1 MGYEE
6 AWKVLADLVTN
17 LREKDE
23 SVPDDIME
31 ELRAAKTLINLL
43 EVDPGNV
50 DNLGKIETFMN
61 NVESYLIFAAQKKS
75 GNEYAECWMKKIEE
89 ARINIPE
96 KTEAKSVKPVT
107 GVPKGSKWVRV
118 QISEETTE
126 DFVKKLAREND
137 LSIRTEG
144 EGLIL
149 VYGENEKLRT
159 FVAKMR
165 QNVKERKNQ

>member
-6 AWKVLADLVTN
+6 AWKVLADLVTD

-23 SVPDDIME
+23 TVPDDIME
-31 ELRAAKTLINLL
+31 DLRSAKTLINLL
-43 EVDPGNV
+43 EVDPEHV
-50 DNLGKIETFMN
+50 ENLAKLETFMN
-61 NVESYLIFAAQKKS
+61 NVESYLIFATQKKS
-75 GNEYAECWMKKIEE
+75 GNEYAEGWMKKIEE
-89 ARINIPE
+89 ARIKIPE
-96 KTEAKSVKPVT
+96 KTEAKHLKPVT

-118 QISEETTE
+118 QLSEETTE
-126 DFVKKLAREND
+126 DFVKKLAKEND

-144 EGLIL
+144 DAYIL

-165 QNVKERKNQ
+165 QTVKERKNK